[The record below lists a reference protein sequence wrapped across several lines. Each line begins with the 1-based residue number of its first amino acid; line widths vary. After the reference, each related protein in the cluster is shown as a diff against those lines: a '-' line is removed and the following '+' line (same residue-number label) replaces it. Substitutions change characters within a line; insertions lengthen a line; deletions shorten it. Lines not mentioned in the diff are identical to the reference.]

1 MGIFDS
7 LKDSLGNS
15 LKQQVLERMPGGAD
29 NPMVQAAV
37 SAIEQQGGIGAL
49 AQRFHEKGLGGVVQ
63 SWISTGQNQPVD
75 GQQIQNVLG
84 GGQLDALAE
93 RFGIPKETL
102 SSGLAQVLPQVVDK
116 LTPNGQVPQQQ

>member
-37 SAIEQQGGIGAL
+37 GAIEQQGGIGAL
-49 AQRFHEKGLGGVVQ
+49 AQRFHEQGLGGVVQ
-63 SWISTGQNQPVD
+63 SWISTGQNQPID
-75 GQQIQNVLG
+75 PQQIQNVLG
-84 GGQLDALAE
+84 SGQLEQLAE
-93 RFGIPKETL
+93 RFGIPKETVANGL
-102 SSGLAQVLPQVVDK
+102 SQILPQVVDK
-116 LTPNGQVPQQQ
+116 MTPNGQVPQQ

>member
-93 RFGIPKETL
+93 RFGIPKEPL
-102 SSGLAQVLPQVVDK
+102 SNGLAQVLPQVVDK
-116 LTPNGQVPQQQ
+116 MTPNGQVPQQ

>member
-63 SWISTGQNQPVD
+63 SWISTGQNQAVD

-102 SSGLAQVLPQVVDK
+102 SNGLAQVLPQVVDK
-116 LTPNGQVPQQQ
+116 MTPNGQVPQQ

>member
-7 LKDSLGNS
+7 LKGSLGDS
-15 LKQQVLERMPGGAD
+15 LKQQVLERIPGGAD

-75 GQQIQNVLG
+75 AQQIQNVLG
-84 GGQLDALAE
+84 GGQLEQLAE
-93 RFGIPKETL
+93 RFGIPKETVANGL
-102 SSGLAQVLPQVVDK
+102 SQILPQVVDK
-116 LTPNGQVPQQQ
+116 MTPNGQVPQQ

>member
-102 SSGLAQVLPQVVDK
+102 SNGLAQVLPQVVDK
-116 LTPNGQVPQQQ
+116 MTPNGQVPQQ

>member
-15 LKQQVLERMPGGAD
+15 LKQQVLERMPGGAE

-49 AQRFHEKGLGGVVQ
+49 AQRFHEQGLGGVVQ
-63 SWISTGQNQPVD
+63 SWISTGQNQPID
-75 GQQIQNVLG
+75 PQQIQNVLG
-84 GGQLDALAE
+84 SGQLEQLAE
-93 RFGIPKETL
+93 RFGIPKETVANGL
-102 SSGLAQVLPQVVDK
+102 SQILPQVVDK
-116 LTPNGQVPQQQ
+116 MTPNGQVPQQ

>member
-7 LKDSLGNS
+7 FKDSLGDS
-15 LKQQVLERMPGGAD
+15 LKQQVLERMPGGAE

-63 SWISTGQNQPVD
+63 SWISTGQNQPID
-75 GQQIQNVLG
+75 PQQIQNVLG
-84 GGQLDALAE
+84 GGQLEQLAE
-93 RFGIPKETL
+93 RFGIPKETVAGGL
-102 SSGLAQVLPQVVDK
+102 SQILPQVVDK
-116 LTPNGQVPQQQ
+116 MTPNGQVPQQ